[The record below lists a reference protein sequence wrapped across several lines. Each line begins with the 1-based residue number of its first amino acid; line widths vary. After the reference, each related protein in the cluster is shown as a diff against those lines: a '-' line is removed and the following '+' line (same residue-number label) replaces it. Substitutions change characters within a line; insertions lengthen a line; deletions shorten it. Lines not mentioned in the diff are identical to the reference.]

1 VRSPH
6 RDQFIA
12 TGHRVQVTD
21 ARDRF
26 MPQTSGLTVR
36 QHERAGIEMAVELEV
51 CEAHASQVLFSSTA
65 SASGQ
70 HVIRGKAIDIS
81 PGGMGIESR
90 QFLPRMV
97 EGTVRVFAPD
107 KSRKNRDG
115 SAVLN
120 LVFEQ
125 PVKVRR
131 VSQLSREPSY
141 NLGVAFLG
149 AGIEMDQR
157 IATLLVQTGNAPS
170 EATSGGG
177 QH

>member
-1 VRSPH
+1 MR
-6 RDQFIA
+6 
-12 TGHRVQVTD
+12 VTD

-36 QHERAGIEMAVELEV
+36 QHERAGIELSVELEV
-51 CEAHASQVLFSSTA
+51 CEAHAAQVLFSSTA
-65 SASGQ
+65 SAAGQ

-107 KSRKNRDG
+107 AERKNRDG
-115 SAVLN
+115 SAIQN

-131 VSQLSREPSY
+131 VSQISREPSY

-149 AGIEMDQR
+149 AGVEMDQR
-157 IATLLVQTGNAPS
+157 IAALLVQTGNPPVDVSA
-170 EATSGGG
+170 GGG
-177 QH
+177 KR

>member
-1 VRSPH
+1 
-6 RDQFIA
+6 
-12 TGHRVQVTD
+12 
-21 ARDRF
+21 

-36 QHERAGIEMAVELEV
+36 QHERAGIEMPVELEV
-51 CEAHASQVLFSSTA
+51 CEAHASQVLFSSTS

-70 HVIRGKAIDIS
+70 HVIRGRAIDVS

-97 EGTVRVFAPD
+97 EGVVRVFAADP
-107 KSRKNRDG
+107 SRKKRDG
-115 SAVLN
+115 SPVMN

-131 VSQLSREPSY
+131 VSQLNREPSY

-149 AGIEMDQR
+149 AGAEMDQR
-157 IATLLVQTGNAPS
+157 IAALLVQTGNARDDS
-170 EATSGGG
+170 SNGGG
-177 QH
+177 KG

>member
-1 VRSPH
+1 
-6 RDQFIA
+6 
-12 TGHRVQVTD
+12 
-21 ARDRF
+21 

-36 QHERAGIEMAVELEV
+36 QHERAGIEMPVELEV
-51 CEAHASQVLFSSTA
+51 CEAYASQVLFSSSS

-70 HVIRGKAIDIS
+70 HVIRGIAIDIS

-90 QFLPRMV
+90 QFVPRMV

-107 KSRKNRDG
+107 ANRKNRDG
-115 SAVLN
+115 SPVLN

-131 VSQLSREPSY
+131 VSQLNRDPSY

-149 AGIEMDQR
+149 SGTEMDQR
-157 IATLLVQTGNAPS
+157 IAALLEQTGNAGLGPS
-170 EATSGGG
+170 SGGG
-177 QH
+177 KR